1 MKSAKLKLKKELNK
15 RNDSL
20 LIAGS
25 LYDDEDDSLCME
37 GGGSSASVN
46 SISQAKKRERESKK
60 RTECSVNS
68 AAGAQVSNIVN
79 TFTAPSLQYC
89 SKLEEVCSL
98 STAIALQCQLDAFTL
113 ITM

>member
-1 MKSAKLKLKKELNK
+1 MKSAKLKIKKELNK
-15 RNDSL
+15 GNDSL

-46 SISQAKKRERESKK
+46 SISQAKKRESKK

-68 AAGAQVSNIVN
+68 AAGAQVCNIVN
-79 TFTAPSLQYC
+79 TFTAPSLQYR
-89 SKLEEVCSL
+89 SKLEEVCSV
-98 STAIALQCQLDAFTL
+98 QCSAN
-113 ITM
+113 

>member
-1 MKSAKLKLKKELNK
+1 MKSAKLKIEKELNK

-46 SISQAKKRERESKK
+46 SISQAKKRERE
-60 RTECSVNS
+60 
-68 AAGAQVSNIVN
+68 
-79 TFTAPSLQYC
+79 
-89 SKLEEVCSL
+89 
-98 STAIALQCQLDAFTL
+98 
-113 ITM
+113 